1 MTGLWW
7 RPQWSSFLL
16 LFWKQRTM
24 WPLGIMEP
32 QEGKLPAYEDQ
43 TIGLLCVQEIITLSS
58 LDTETLVFVRTA
70 DVTLVNKET
79 VILLL
84 GLQLFCAKLLQFC
97 LTLCNPI
104 DCSPLGSSVHGILQA
119 RILEWVAM
127 PSSRGSSQPR
137 GWTCGFLH
145 VPALA
150 GRFFTTRFLYLSHLE
165 SPRHRSTCCT
175 IPFIYEF

>member
-1 MTGLWW
+1 MKDVCPSSMTGLWW

-97 LTLCNPI
+97 PTLCNPI
-104 DCSPLGSSVHGILQA
+104 DCSPLGSSVHGILQG

-127 PSSRGSSQPR
+127 PSSRGSSPLWDR
-137 GWTCGFLH
+137 TW
-145 VPALA
+145 VPYVSCI
-150 GRFFTTRFLYLSHLE
+150 GRQVLYH
-165 SPRHRSTCCT
+165 
-175 IPFIYEF
+175 